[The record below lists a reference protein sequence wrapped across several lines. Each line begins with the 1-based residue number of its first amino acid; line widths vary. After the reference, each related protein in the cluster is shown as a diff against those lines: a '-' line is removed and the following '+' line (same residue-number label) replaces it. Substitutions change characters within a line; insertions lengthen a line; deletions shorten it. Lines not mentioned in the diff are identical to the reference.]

1 MLGVALIAFVAG
13 LLVDGLV
20 DFPLLT
26 PRLVGTF
33 TLVLALAD
41 ASATCTGANRYTPC
55 AACYPV
61 ESPGLPQEKA
71 GNDCD
76 AALFL
81 RARGQFSQCYGALGK
96 FLIE

>member
-1 MLGVALIAFVAG
+1 MLGVALLAFVVA

-41 ASATCTGANRYTPC
+41 ASGEIYRGERLHPLRGLLPRKRKP
-55 AACYPV
+55 AAP
-61 ESPGLPQEKA
+61 S
-71 GNDCD
+71 GN
-76 AALFL
+76 
-81 RARGQFSQCYGALGK
+81 K
-96 FLIE
+96 